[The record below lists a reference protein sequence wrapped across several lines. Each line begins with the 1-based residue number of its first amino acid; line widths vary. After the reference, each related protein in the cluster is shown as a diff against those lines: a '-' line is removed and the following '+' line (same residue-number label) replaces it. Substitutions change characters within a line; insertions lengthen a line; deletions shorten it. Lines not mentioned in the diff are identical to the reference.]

1 MMSRSQVCLVLP
13 ECSATAASHFAHLPR
28 LVRELSE
35 HVQVA
40 VVAQRGARDAT
51 VPGSTTT
58 VVQRAGGPAR
68 RALELAGILWRLRG
82 LGYRTVFVRI
92 SISGVV
98 VASVLARLAGMRV
111 MYWHSGQQW
120 PSALTGA
127 GARLTRWRQ
136 TIAQSVAFRLCHR
149 LVTGPSTMAAYYAT
163 QFGVPREKILLASN
177 DIDVTASDAAVHQWT
192 VAEARGLLDIP
203 PTRPVVVFIGRVSGL
218 KGGQYL
224 VPLAARLKAA
234 EPEVLVV
241 VAGDVHRAGFKDEI
255 DRAGVAHNVRVLGP
269 IANPDVALLHR
280 AADVFVLP
288 SNAEGFP
295 RALLEA
301 MAFGTPSVAFA
312 AGGVREI
319 LGADCTEW
327 VTEIGD
333 VAGMAD
339 RVLRLLRSRDER
351 ARLSTAVRVRVLAF
365 DTPRVAREL
374 AALFTR
380 EAAP

>member
-1 MMSRSQVCLVLP
+1 MIARPRVCLVLP

-28 LVRELSE
+28 LVRELSQ
-35 HVQVA
+35 HIQIA
-40 VVAQRGARDAT
+40 VVAQRGAREAV

-58 VVQRAGGPAR
+58 VVQTAGGHAR
-68 RALELAGILWRLRG
+68 RALELAGILWHLRG
-82 LGYRTVFVRI
+82 LGYRTIFVRI

-111 MYWHSGQQW
+111 IYWHSGQQG
-120 PSALTGA
+120 SRA
-127 GARLTRWRQ
+127 RWRQ
-136 TIAQSVAFRLCHR
+136 RLAQSIAFRLCHR

-192 VAEARGLLDIP
+192 VAEARRSLDISP
-203 PTRPVVVFIGRVSGL
+203 ERPVVLFIGRVSAL

-224 VPLAARLKAA
+224 VPLAARLRAS
-234 EPEVLVV
+234 EPEVLLV
-241 VAGDVHRAGFKDEI
+241 VAGDIHRPGFKDEI
-255 DRAGVAHNVRVLGP
+255 DRAGVAYNLRVLGP
-269 IANPDVALLHR
+269 IANPDVAMLHR

-301 MAFGTPSVAFA
+301 MAFGTPAVAFA
-312 AGGVREI
+312 AGGVPEI
-319 LGADCTEW
+319 LGADFKEW

-333 VAGMAD
+333 VPGMAD
-339 RVLRLLRSRDER
+339 RVLQLLRSREER
-351 ARLSTAVRVRVLAF
+351 SRLSVAARLRVQVF

-374 AALFTR
+374 AALFAK
-380 EAAP
+380 EAAR